1 MKIPE
6 GRYKHFKGKEYQVLG
21 MCLHSETKE
30 QMVIYQAL
38 YGNQLVWVRPAKM
51 WNEVVKTD
59 TYKGPRFVPVSDV
72 ESDGLPFPQS
82 ITELS
87 DEEIAT
93 SLIECD
99 SSNCDQCPCR
109 PWYDCESQLLREAAK
124 RLRKKASVDDGCD
137 NIG

>member
-51 WNEVVKTD
+51 WNEIVKTD
-59 TYKGPRFVPVSDV
+59 TYEGPRFVLVPTV
-72 ESDGLPFPQS
+72 EGDGLPFAQS
-82 ITELS
+82 IKDLTN
-87 DEEIAT
+87 DDIAT
-93 SLIECD
+93 AMMECEWG
-99 SSNCDQCPCR
+99 NCGQCPGR
-109 PWYDCESQLLREAAK
+109 PCYDCESHLIYEAAK
-124 RLRKKASVDDGCD
+124 RLRKKESVDDGCD

>member
-51 WNEVVKTD
+51 WNEIVKKD
-59 TYKGPRFVPVSDV
+59 TYEGPRFVLVPTV
-72 ESDGLPFPQS
+72 EGDGLPFAQS
-82 ITELS
+82 IKDLTN
-87 DEEIAT
+87 DDIAT
-93 SLIECD
+93 AMMECEWG
-99 SSNCDQCPCR
+99 NCGQCPGR
-109 PWYDCESQLLREAAK
+109 PCYDCESHLIYEAAK
-124 RLRKKASVDDGCD
+124 RLRKKESEDDGCD